1 MLRSRQKS
9 DPRRLKAR
17 RRLELAILKQVHGPC
32 QGGLQASAGRHAPPG
47 NLCGPRASW
56 KGDAKRL
63 IAKRFSVRAI
73 TVLPGVPN
81 SARLDEIAEPPAA
94 DGPVLV
100 RTLALG
106 VCGTDREIVAGAYGE
121 APAGRSRLV
130 LGHESFGEV
139 MQAPPDSGF
148 AAGDHVVGI
157 VRRPDPVPCPA
168 CAAGEWDMC
177 RNGRYSERGIKGRDG
192 YGAERFRIEPEF
204 AIKVDAA
211 LGASAVLLE
220 PASVVAKAW
229 DHIERIGRRSRS
241 WQPRRLLV
249 TGAGPIGM
257 LAALIG
263 VQRGLDVHVL
273 DRNASGAK
281 PALASRARRD
291 VPRRRGLGA
300 WRPRARRGDRM
311 HRRGRDRCRTAG
323 AAGAERRSSACSA
336 SAGRRR
342 SNSTSASSTP
352 QGARQPT
359 SCSARSTPT
368 ARTTTA
374 RPVRSNAPIR
384 NGSVAPD
391 LAPRAARALGGSARA
406 PAGRHQ
412 GRRRFH
418 HLGFS
423 MPTTIADYAIIGDCE
438 TAALV
443 SRDGSIDWLCW
454 PRFDSDACF
463 AALLGTPEHGRWRIA
478 PRTRQISRK
487 PPLPAEHADPGDAL
501 RDRRGRG
508 HA

>member
-1 MLRSRQKS
+1 MT
-9 DPRRLKAR
+9 
-17 RRLELAILKQVHGPC
+17 
-32 QGGLQASAGRHAPPG
+32 PPG

-81 SARLDEIAEPPAA
+81 SARIDEIAEPPAA

-204 AIKVDAA
+204 AIKVDTT
-211 LGASAVLLE
+211 LGAPAVLLE
-220 PASVVAKAW
+220 PTSVVAKAW

-281 PALASRARRD
+281 PALASE
-291 VPRRRGLGA
+291 LGA
-300 WRPRARRGDRM
+300 TFHAGAVSALGGLEPDVVIECTGAAAIVAGLLARPARNSILCLLGIGGPKALEFDVGKFNAASVLDNRVGSVNANRAHYD
-311 HRRGRDRCRTAG
+311 G
-323 AAGAERRSSACSA
+323 AAGALKRADPKFLSRLISRRVPLARWA
-336 SAGRRR
+336 EALE
-342 SNSTSASSTP
+342 
-352 QGARQPT
+352 RQPGDIK
-359 SCSARSTPT
+359 
-368 ARTTTA
+368 
-374 RPVRSNAPIR
+374 V
-384 NGSVAPD
+384 VVD
-391 LAPRAARALGGSARA
+391 
-406 PAGRHQ
+406 
-412 GRRRFH
+412 F
-418 HLGFS
+418 
-423 MPTTIADYAIIGDCE
+423 TI
-438 TAALV
+438 
-443 SRDGSIDWLCW
+443 
-454 PRFDSDACF
+454 
-463 AALLGTPEHGRWRIA
+463 
-478 PRTRQISRK
+478 
-487 PPLPAEHADPGDAL
+487 
-501 RDRRGRG
+501 
-508 HA
+508 

>member
-1 MLRSRQKS
+1 
-9 DPRRLKAR
+9 
-17 RRLELAILKQVHGPC
+17 
-32 QGGLQASAGRHAPPG
+32 
-47 NLCGPRASW
+47 
-56 KGDAKRL
+56 L

-81 SARLDEIAEPPAA
+81 SARIDEIAEPPAA

-139 MQAPPDSGF
+139 MQAPPDSGL

-204 AIKVDAA
+204 AIKVDAS

-281 PALASRARRD
+281 PALASD
-291 VPRRRGLGA
+291 LGA
-300 WRPRARRGDRM
+300 TF
-311 HRRGRDRCRTAG
+311 HAG
-323 AAGAERRSSACSA
+323 AVSVLGGLEPDVVIECTGAAAMVAGLLARPARNSILCLLGIGGPQALEFDVGKFNAASVLDNRVVFGSVNANRAHYDGAA
-336 SAGRRR
+336 SAL
-342 SNSTSASSTP
+342 
-352 QGARQPT
+352 Q
-359 SCSARSTPT
+359 
-368 ARTTTA
+368 
-374 RPVRSNAPIR
+374 
-384 NGSVAPD
+384 
-391 LAPRAARALGGSARA
+391 RADPKL
-406 PAGRHQ
+406 
-412 GRRRFH
+412 
-418 HLGFS
+418 L
-423 MPTTIADYAIIGDCE
+423 
-438 TAALV
+438 
-443 SRDGSIDWLCW
+443 SRL
-454 PRFDSDACF
+454 
-463 AALLGTPEHGRWRIA
+463 
-478 PRTRQISRK
+478 ISRRV
-487 PPLPAEHADPGDAL
+487 PLARWTEALEHRPGDIKVVV
-501 RDRRGRG
+501 DFTI
-508 HA
+508 